1 MLTYLLKRG
10 RRGTQKRLSVR
21 VSASPDSTS
30 SPLSSGAILRC
41 PSFGWGLLITVAR
54 LYLCL
59 PLDFARPR
67 VLLPAH
73 SSLMGSVV
81 AHRAPPFD

>member
-10 RRGTQKRLSVR
+10 RRGTQKRLS

-41 PSFGWGLLITVAR
+41 PSFGWVFRITLTRLLRVFMR
-54 LYLCL
+54 DVVRVFYLRRIL
-59 PLDFARPR
+59 R
-67 VLLPAH
+67 
-73 SSLMGSVV
+73 LMGLV
-81 AHRAPPFD
+81 AQRPPPFD